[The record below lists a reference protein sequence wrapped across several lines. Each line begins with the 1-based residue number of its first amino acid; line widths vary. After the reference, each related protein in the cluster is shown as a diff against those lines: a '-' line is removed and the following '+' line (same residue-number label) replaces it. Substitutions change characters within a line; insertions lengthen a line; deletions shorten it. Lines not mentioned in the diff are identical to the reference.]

1 MYVIIV
7 YDVSVDKVSKLC
19 QFLRQ
24 YLFWVQNSVFEG
36 DLTESELKTVEIGI
50 KRIIDEK
57 KDCVIIYKILRG
69 DILKKQHIGIRKSE
83 PSSII

>member
-24 YLFWVQNSVFEG
+24 YLYWVQNSVFEG
-36 DLTESELKTVEIGI
+36 DLTESELKRVEIGI
-50 KRIIDEK
+50 KSIIDEK
-57 KDCVIIYKILRG
+57 KDYVIIYKILRE